1 MGALNLGVRFLLELV
16 LLGALAWW
24 GFSLDAPL
32 LVRILVGLGAPALA
46 AVVWGR
52 WIAPRARGRLQD
64 PLRFGIETVL
74 WIAGAGALAQVWS
87 VGWGVVF
94 LVLALVT
101 AVLVRIWPEPVHGQ
115 RGSSTTT

>member
-1 MGALNLGVRFLLELV
+1 MGALNLGVRFLLELALV
-16 LLGALAWW
+16 GSLAWW
-24 GFSLDAPL
+24 GLSLNGPL
-32 LVRILVGLGAPALA
+32 LVRIVVGVGAPALA
-46 AVVWGR
+46 LVVWGR

-87 VGWGVVF
+87 VAWAVAF

-101 AVLVRIWPEPVHGQ
+101 AVLVRIWPEPVHAP
-115 RGSSTTT
+115 RR